1 MMNEN
6 LQQKLE
12 LFVSNVNGIK
22 KSFPW
27 QEPMVKRLASLI
39 YALEGQEM
47 NATAVVKQH
56 RTIKDSVS
64 AFSTFR
70 GNLSVLIAAMLSLA
84 KNPRERFADT
94 QEVYRLLKAEKFRT
108 SDYLVA
114 AAYEIASQA
123 NRADFPAVIRRMREI
138 FLAMRSNNRFLIGAD
153 DYIYAAMLAL
163 AGLDADDAAEKV
175 RRMYELLRA
184 DFPFLTSRSCLLH
197 LAQIM
202 VLGERKEQCV
212 SNLIHMNRILRE
224 HKIRLDKS
232 MVLPSLGVLAA
243 FVNDPHKL
251 AAEITASV
259 NFIRTQKGFGAFSV
273 MSQEINMYAVA
284 LISTN
289 HLAATATSTMVTNLL
304 IAQQTAMMVA
314 MITATQVASQ
324 SAAAGC

>member
-1 MMNEN
+1 MNNE
-6 LQQKLE
+6 LQQNLE
-12 LFVSNVNGIK
+12 RFVNNVNGIK

-47 NATAVVKQH
+47 NATNLVKHH
-56 RTIKDSVS
+56 RMIKDSVG

-70 GNLSVLIAAMLSLA
+70 GNLSVLIAAMLSLTE
-84 KNPRERFADT
+84 NPRERFADT
-94 QEVYRLLKAEKFRT
+94 QEVYRMLKAEKFRT

-123 NRADFPAVIRRMREI
+123 NRADFPVVIQNMREI

-163 AGLDADDAAEKV
+163 AGMDADVAAEKV

-202 VLGERKEQCV
+202 VLGERQEQCV
-212 SNLIHMNRILRE
+212 ANLIHMNRILRE

-232 MVLPSLGVLAA
+232 MVLPSLGVLSA
-243 FVNDPHKL
+243 FVNDPHNL
-251 AAEITASV
+251 AEEINAAV
-259 NFIRTQKGFGAFSV
+259 DFLRAQKGFGAFTV
-273 MSQEINMYAVA
+273 MSQEINMYAVG
-284 LISTN
+284 LISAN
-289 HLAATATSTMVTNLL
+289 HLAATAASTMVTNLL

-314 MITATQVASQ
+314 IISVTTVASQ